1 MDEDESISKEPAKI
15 AADLLVKQNE
25 DTIKLLVKQNED
37 AIKLLVKQNK
47 TL

>member
-25 DTIKLLVKQNED
+25 DAVE
-37 AIKLLVKQNK
+37 LLVKQNK